1 MNIDKL
7 SQHQLLLK
15 NIKQLKID
23 KDEKEDNVKQS
34 FGNLVDSLNPFSIAK
49 NSLHEFVTD
58 DDVKTDLA
66 SSGLQLGFTL
76 LSNKLFGKYN
86 SAKGFMGAVITENII
101 QGIVKQNIPTFILAF
116 NKFFFS
122 ESKDYN

>member
-1 MNIDKL
+1 MNIDKR

-15 NIKQLKID
+15 NIEQLKID

-34 FGNLVDSLNPFSIAK
+34 FSNLVDSLNPFSIAK
-49 NSLHEFVTD
+49 NSLHQFITD
-58 DDVKTDLA
+58 DDVRSDLA

-76 LSNKLFGKYN
+76 ISNKLFGKYN
-86 SAKGFMGAVITENII
+86 STKGFLGAVISENIFE
-101 QGIVKQNIPTFILAF
+101 GIIKQNIPTIILAF

-122 ESKDYN
+122 ESKLKN